1 MLPIKKI
8 YIDSRD
14 MNQSSSSHS
23 DFKVDL
29 PQTVHL
35 PEDTVAY
42 IDDVCVPV
50 SWYTIDEERNNK
62 FYFRIE
68 DRNYVA
74 NIPSSNYSIT
84 SLNNKLVEL
93 MNTISN
99 NFRASTNLN
108 PNTINIIST
117 LPTLEWNFE
126 ILSDKRAIS
135 FGYLEPLNSINT
147 YLGNNTM
154 QVNNQLFPYVSGYVD
169 LNPIR
174 NVYITSGNLGS
185 FHSMSTKGDRGII
198 KKVPVRA
205 NYNEMIY
212 DDAVLGIDYIDVS
225 RQTLSRLEFQLK
237 DSFGNIIDLHGN
249 HWSCSLVF
257 AKLKED

>member
-23 DFKVDL
+23 DFKIDL

-42 IDDVCVPV
+42 IDDVCIPV

-62 FYFRIE
+62 FYFRI
-68 DRNYVA
+68 DNSNYVA
-74 NIPSSNYSIT
+74 NIPSGNYSIT

-93 MNTISN
+93 MNNINNNFVAATRLNTNTIS
-99 NFRASTNLN
+99 
-108 PNTINIIST
+108 IVST
-117 LPTLEWNFE
+117 LPTLSWNFE
-126 ILSDKRAIS
+126 ILTDERAIS

-154 QVNNQLFPYVSGYVD
+154 QINNQLFPYVSGYVD

-257 AKLKED
+257 AKLKD

>member
-23 DFKVDL
+23 DFKIDL

-42 IDDVCVPV
+42 IDDVCIPV

-62 FYFRIE
+62 FYFRI
-68 DRNYVA
+68 DNSNYVA
-74 NIPSSNYSIT
+74 NIPSGNYSIT

-93 MNTISN
+93 MNNINNNFVAATRLNTNTIS
-99 NFRASTNLN
+99 
-108 PNTINIIST
+108 IVST
-117 LPTLEWNFE
+117 LPTLSWNFE
-126 ILSDKRAIS
+126 ILTDERAIS

-154 QVNNQLFPYVSGYVD
+154 QNN
-169 LNPIR
+169 
-174 NVYITSGNLGS
+174 
-185 FHSMSTKGDRGII
+185 
-198 KKVPVRA
+198 
-205 NYNEMIY
+205 
-212 DDAVLGIDYIDVS
+212 
-225 RQTLSRLEFQLK
+225 
-237 DSFGNIIDLHGN
+237 
-249 HWSCSLVF
+249 
-257 AKLKED
+257 